1 MQTQIEIIVGDTTR
15 LDIDDIVN
23 AANELLLGGGGVDG
37 AIHRAAGPGLL
48 EECRTLGG
56 CTTGDA
62 KLTQGY
68 KRAGTPCDPYCRVG
82 VAGGFWGVLGARMR
96 CWKAAIAARSAS
108 PSRQSAPAGMAFLP
122 GVRPGSQ
129 SAPCG
134 ADWPLMTGSSGW
146 RSPVSAKRAAALR
159 RQALAAV

>member
-82 VAGGFWGVLGARMR
+82 VAGGFWGRGCAAGKLLSPRARHR
-96 CWKAAIAARSAS
+96 
-108 PSRQSAPAGMAFLP
+108 L
-122 GVRPGSQ
+122 PGSQ
-129 SAPCG
+129 HRRVWLSCRACG
-134 ADWPLMTGSSGW
+134 QD
-146 RSPVSAKRAAALR
+146 RSPRRAGR
-159 RQALAAV
+159 TGRS